1 MPADASQ
8 PTVVSI
14 AGHVGSGKSA
24 TARIVAETLG
34 WSHLSTGE
42 MFRQIARRLD
52 MTVLELNR
60 HAETD
65 GSIDEEIDGYL
76 RGLAGVAHDVVIDSR
91 MAWHFVPE
99 SLKVFLLVDPIEGAR
114 RVLRAGRADETYA
127 SLEDAAAANI
137 ARMAAEAER
146 YHELYGVRRD
156 DWRNYDLVID
166 TTDIAKEAVATR
178 IVGAI
183 IGPPSERSGV
193 WLATRRL
200 RRNGAIK
207 AGDTVEVDI
216 RDGVGS
222 VRSGWDLV
230 DQARSAAEP
239 LIRCRLVGYEGS
251 PVD

>member
-1 MPADASQ
+1 MPDDASH

-42 MFRQIARRLD
+42 MFRQIAGRLG

-76 RGLAGVAHDVVIDSR
+76 RGLAGVARDVVIDSR

-99 SLKVFLLVDPIEGAR
+99 SLKVFLLVDPIEGAQ

-127 SLEDAAAANI
+127 SLEDAAAANV

-146 YHELYGVRRD
+146 YHDLYGVRRD

-166 TTDIAKEAVATR
+166 TTDVAKEAVATR
-178 IVGAI
+178 VVAAVIE
-183 IGPPSERSGV
+183 PPSEGAGV

-200 RRNGAIK
+200 RREGAIK

-216 RDGVGS
+216 RDGVGW
-222 VRSGWDLV
+222 VRRGWDLV
-230 DQARSAAEP
+230 EQAKAAAEP
-239 LIRCRLVGYEGS
+239 LIRCRIVGYEGS
-251 PVD
+251 PVG

>member
-1 MPADASQ
+1 MPANDAP

-34 WSHLSTGE
+34 WTHLSTGE
-42 MFRQIARRLD
+42 MFREIAGRLG

-65 GSIDEEIDGYL
+65 DSIDEEIDGYL
-76 RGLAGVAHDVVIDSR
+76 RGLAGVAKDVVIDSR

-99 SLKVFLLVDPIEGAR
+99 SLKVYLVVDPIEGAQ
-114 RVLRAGRADETYA
+114 RVLRADRDDEDYA
-127 SLEDAAAANI
+127 TLEEAAAANI

-156 DWRNYDLVID
+156 DWRNYDIIID
-166 TTDIAKEAVATR
+166 TTDVAKEGVAAR
-178 IVGAI
+178 IVAAVR
-183 IGPPSERSGV
+183 GPESERSAL

-200 RRNGAIK
+200 RRDGP
-207 AGDTVEVDI
+207 DDSDVVEVDV
-216 RDGVGS
+216 RDGVGV
-222 VRSGWDLV
+222 VRRGWRLV
-230 DQARSAAEP
+230 EQARADAEP

>member
-1 MPADASQ
+1 MPPEPPH

-42 MFRQIARRLD
+42 MFRQIAARLG

-60 HAETD
+60 HAEID

-76 RGLAGVAHDVVIDSR
+76 RGLAGVASDVVIDSR

-99 SLKVFLLVDPIEGAR
+99 SLKVFLLVDPIEGAQ

-127 SLEDAAAANI
+127 SLEEAAAANV

-146 YHELYGVRRD
+146 YHDLYGVRRD

-166 TTDIAKEAVATR
+166 TTDVAKEAVATR
-178 IVGAI
+178 IVAAVI
-183 IGPPSERSGV
+183 EPPSEGSGV

-200 RRNGAIK
+200 RRDGAIR

-216 RDGVGS
+216 RDGVGW
-222 VRSGWDLV
+222 VRHGWDLV
-230 DQARSAAEP
+230 EQARAAAEP